1 MGKDRHVAA
10 RSQKPTPQ
18 GKGGKKPP
26 RPEPNHEAT
35 VDEFER
41 EGMGVASKE

>member
-1 MGKDRHVAA
+1 LAGK
-10 RSQKPTPQ
+10 SPKPTSR
-18 GKGGKKPP
+18 GKAGKKPP
-26 RPEPNHEAT
+26 RHEQNHEAT